1 MVTSWNLQSI
11 ANHRDDLYHLDHL
24 HSSILH
30 PCQIAIAWVEYWAW
44 SEVVLHSEI
53 PRFIPSRAIR

>member
-11 ANHRDDLYHLDHL
+11 ANHRDDLDHL